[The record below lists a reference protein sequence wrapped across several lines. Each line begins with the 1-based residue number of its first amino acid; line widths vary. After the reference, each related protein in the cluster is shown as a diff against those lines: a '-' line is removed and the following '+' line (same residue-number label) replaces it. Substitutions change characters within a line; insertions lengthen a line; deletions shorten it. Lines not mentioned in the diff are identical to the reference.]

1 MPPSAIVNHSRA
13 SLLLAS
19 FDDVL
24 ANLASSVKYESSYSF
39 LEMVKVH
46 LKSLTSSSS
55 PHLSSFDMALIGFE
69 DKEDELISGASVGAK
84 RKRYGRTAALAK
96 HLREKCRNVLRS
108 RNEVVDEWLGLDASH
123 TERVGTSMDA
133 FVDLEDFLV
142 EG

>member
-1 MPPSAIVNHSRA
+1 
-13 SLLLAS
+13 
-19 FDDVL
+19 
-24 ANLASSVKYESSYSF
+24 
-39 LEMVKVH
+39 
-46 LKSLTSSSS
+46 
-55 PHLSSFDMALIGFE
+55 MALIAFE

-96 HLREKCRNVLRS
+96 HLREKRRNVLRS

-123 TERVGTSMDA
+123 SERVGTSMDA